1 MYNSLFTSR
10 LLVLCSLLLGVAG
23 SGVGAVASSS
33 QPVGYYQLDLEVGYQ
48 TVGVSVVNPAL
59 FGSWIDSSTAMTV
72 TASDTSVD
80 IGALMDGTRA
90 HYLEVVEG
98 PEGSE
103 DPLVGQR
110 FEVDVPATIAAATA
124 NGVVV
129 LEMDADATTWVND
142 PPTTPTTAP
151 DLSGYRFELRAH
163 VTLGQIFDPT
173 LLHGSNNFSEADQ
186 IQVFNG
192 SGFTIYY
199 VLGDNSSF
207 AQWTKQSGGDFS
219 SNDRLP
225 IAPGQG
231 LVYKRSPLSS
241 GKITLRVKGVAR
253 TTPFVQTMGA
263 GFNFLSEPFPTS
275 NSADG
280 RDAYPGAFQDQDR
293 VQVYNGVGFTTYTLF
308 SDGIDTHLWLDSQ
321 FGTQNATKI
330 FDYRRAVFV
339 DLDRPSTDY
348 RIDPPYAP

>member
-1 MYNSLFTSR
+1 M
-10 LLVLCSLLLGVAG
+10 AG
-23 SGVGAVASSS
+23 SASGATASSS
-33 QPVGYYQLDLEVGYQ
+33 KPIGYYQLDLDVGYQ

-59 FGSWIDSSTAMTV
+59 FGSWIGSSTAT
-72 TASDTSVD
+72 TITSSDTTAD
-80 IGALMDGTRA
+80 IGALMDETRA
-90 HYLEVVEG
+90 HYLEVVGG
-98 PEGSE
+98 PSGAA

-110 FEVDVPATIAAATA
+110 FEVDVSATVAAGTA
-124 NGVVV
+124 DGVIV
-129 LEMDADATTWVND
+129 LEMDAETTTWVND
-142 PPTTPTTAP
+142 PPQVPTTAP
-151 DLSGYRFELRAH
+151 ALSGYRFELRAH

-173 LLHGSNNFSEADQ
+173 LLYGSNSFAEADQ

-219 SNDRLP
+219 SNDKLP

-231 LVYKRSPLSS
+231 LVYKRSPQSS

-275 NSADG
+275 NSPEG
-280 RDAYPGAFQDQDR
+280 RGAYPGAFNDQDSL
-293 VQVYNGVGFTTYTLF
+293 QIYDGSGFTTYTLY
-308 SDGIDTHLWLDSQ
+308 SDGIETHLWLDSQ
-321 FGTQNATKI
+321 FGNQNESKI

-339 DLDRPSTDY
+339 ELDQPALGY
-348 RIDPPYAP
+348 RVEPPYAP